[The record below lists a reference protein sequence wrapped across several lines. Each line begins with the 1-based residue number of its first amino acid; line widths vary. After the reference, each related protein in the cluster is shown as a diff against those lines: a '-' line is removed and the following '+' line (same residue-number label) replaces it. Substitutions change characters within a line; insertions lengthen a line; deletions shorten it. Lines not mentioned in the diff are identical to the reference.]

1 MAEPPDQPNHEAP
14 SPATAGPA
22 PTPPPAGADPS
33 LLPAGSDLSGARAR
47 MFFSL
52 GLLAALGL
60 VITAGILLLVYRQNQ
75 ERRRLEFA
83 KLADDRAQA
92 VQLAANGCVEVL
104 NAMADLYAASQR
116 VEPEEFRHFATR
128 AMQRHPETVYL
139 AWLPRIT
146 HAQRQSIE
154 RLPPRLNRGFR
165 ILQLNTNGLPVT
177 AEVRPEYFPVFYIE
191 PFWENRFLR
200 GLDHYAEPSRRAA
213 MELARDTDT
222 PVATPWIRLAQR
234 ETDAAAD
241 FGVFLYQAVYTN
253 DLPAETV
260 AQRRQ
265 NLAGYLAAV
274 VTVEG
279 LVRRALPAGALKNV
293 EVFLGDESSEDGAPM
308 TIHFTPQ
315 GWDVRRQPLDE
326 IKRLRRGAIAWE
338 GAVDLAGRPWA
349 VLCYPTRHFNAA
361 YRSWSLWGILLAG
374 LLFTGFLVNYQR
386 LIMQRAS
393 YVEQLVNQRTRELKE
408 EIASRAR
415 LEEELQRERDLFH
428 TLLDNLP
435 DRIYFKDTQSRFLRI
450 NRALADLFGLQHPR
464 EAVGKS
470 DFDFF
475 TIEHA
480 RPAFE
485 DEQEIIRTGQ
495 PLIGRIE
502 LETLPD
508 GKKCWAHTTKM
519 PFRDKQGRIIG
530 TFGISRDITS
540 LREMTEQLKKAN
552 ADLQR
557 SHEELKAAQMQLI
570 QAEKMQSVGRLA
582 AGVAHEVKNPLA
594 ILGMGL
600 DYLAS
605 SVDQNDPTLRLVVED
620 MRQAIRRAD
629 NIILGLLDFSKP
641 GDLELKPVRLNDIIQ
656 QALALTKHE
665 QVGAFVQVETHLAP
679 DLPPITGDA
688 RKLSQVFVN
697 LFLNAC
703 QAMQSGGTLT
713 VRTHVR
719 SLDAD
724 EVRLEVGSRE
734 ALRFHAGQPVVE
746 ALVDDTGPGIPPD
759 KLHRIFDPFF
769 TTKPTGQGTGLG
781 LTVSRQIMEWHGGRI
796 QILNRPE
803 GGARAILWFP
813 IQESSPTSPPP
824 TPPDIPPPH

>member
-1 MAEPPDQPNHEAP
+1 MAEPPNNPNP
-14 SPATAGPA
+14 NPRPATPA
-22 PTPPPAGADPS
+22 PAAGGPPPGGDELAGQAPGGD
-33 LLPAGSDLSGARAR
+33 LAGLQAR
-47 MFFSL
+47 MYFSL
-52 GLLAALGL
+52 GLIAALGL
-60 VITAGILLLVYRQNQ
+60 IITAGILLLVYQRDQ
-75 ERRRLEFA
+75 ERRRMEFA

-104 NAMADLYAASQR
+104 SAMADLYAASER
-116 VEPEEFRHFATR
+116 VEPDEFRHFATR

-139 AWLPRIT
+139 AWLPRVT

-154 RLPPRLNRGFR
+154 RLPPRINRGFR
-165 ILQLNTNGLPVT
+165 ILQLTPNGTLAP
-177 AEVRPEYFPVFYIE
+177 AETRPEYFPVFYIE

-200 GLDHYAEPSRRAA
+200 GLDHYQEPPRRAA
-213 MELARDTDT
+213 MNLARDTDT

-234 ETDAAAD
+234 ETETATDY
-241 FGVFLYQAVYTN
+241 GVFLYQAVYTN
-253 DLPAETV
+253 GLPAETV
-260 AQRRQ
+260 EQRQ
-265 NLAGYLAAV
+265 KNLAGFLTAV

-293 EVFLGDESSEDGAPM
+293 EVFLADESTEDGAPL
-308 TIHFTPQ
+308 TIHFTPA
-315 GWDVRRQPLDE
+315 GWSVRRQPLEE
-326 IKRLRRGAIAWE
+326 IKRLRRSPIVWE

-349 VLCYPTRHFNAA
+349 VLCYPTRQFMAA
-361 YRSWSLWGILLAG
+361 YRSWSFWAILVVG
-374 LLFTGFLVNYQR
+374 LMFTGFLVNYQR

-393 YVEQLVNQRTRELKE
+393 YVEQLVAQRTRELKE

-475 TIEHA
+475 TLEHA

-519 PFRDKQGRIIG
+519 PFRDKQGNIIG

-552 ADLQR
+552 AELQR

-605 SVDQNDPTLRLVVED
+605 SVDMQDPTLRTVVED

-641 GDLELKPVRLNDIIQ
+641 RDLELKPVNLNEIIQ
-656 QALALTKHE
+656 QALALTRHE
-665 QVGAFVQVETHLAP
+665 QVGALVQVQTHLAP
-679 DLPPITGDA
+679 DLPLIRGDA
-688 RKLSQVFVN
+688 HKLSQVFVN
-697 LFLNAC
+697 LLLNAC
-703 QAMQSGGTLT
+703 QAMENGGTLT

-719 SLDAD
+719 TLAAD
-724 EVRLEVGSRE
+724 EVRLEAGSRE

-746 ALVDDTGPGIPPD
+746 AVVDDTGPGIPPE
-759 KLHRIFDPFF
+759 KLTRIFEPFF

-796 QILNRPE
+796 QVLNRPE

-813 IQESSPTSPPP
+813 IEQPTGQDQPQDSPPA
-824 TPPDIPPPH
+824 TP